1 MMKRIGFIGAGNMA
15 GALVKG
21 LLRAGHYAPADVWV
35 SDAVDAQLR
44 RLKRAYKIEGT
55 RDNRALVR
63 GSQTI
68 VLAVKPQVMAQV
80 LDEIRPEATPK
91 KLFISIAAGFPLQR
105 LEQGLGGGA
114 RVVRVMPNTPCLV
127 GKGISVAVAG
137 AHATP
142 ADLKQTL
149 KLFSACGEAVAIT
162 GEALLDAVTALSGSG
177 PAFVYQFAEA
187 LIDGGIRGGLSPQ
200 LATKLCFHTL
210 AGAAAML
217 LESGMSPREL
227 RDMVTSPGGT
237 TLAGLTVLEQRQ
249 FREAVVAAIEAATRR
264 AHELAAS

>member
-1 MMKRIGFIGAGNMA
+1 MMKRIGFVGAGNMA

-21 LLRAGHYAPADVWV
+21 LLRAERCAPSDVWV
-35 SDAVDAQLR
+35 SDAADTQLR

-55 RDNRALVR
+55 RDNAALVR

-80 LDEIRPEATPK
+80 LDEIRPEASPK
-91 KLFISIAAGFPLQR
+91 KLFISIAAGVRLER

-114 RVVRVMPNTPCLV
+114 RVVRVMPNTPALV
-127 GKGISVAVAG
+127 GKGMSVAVAG
-137 AHATP
+137 VHATP

-149 KLFSACGEAVAIT
+149 KLFSACGEAVAMQ

-177 PAFVYQFAEA
+177 PAFVYYFAEA
-187 LIDGGIRGGLSPQ
+187 LIDGGVRGGLSAQ
-200 LATKLCFHTL
+200 LATKLCFQTL
-210 AGAAAML
+210 VGAAAML
-217 LESGMSPREL
+217 VESGMSAKEL

-237 TLAGLTVLEQRQ
+237 TLAGLTALDQRQ
-249 FREAVVAAIEAATRR
+249 FRDTVTMAVEAATRR
-264 AHELAAS
+264 ARELAAS

>member
-1 MMKRIGFIGAGNMA
+1 MMKKIGFIGAGNMA

-21 LLRAGHYAPADVWV
+21 LLRAAGYPPADIWV
-35 SDAVDAQLR
+35 SDAADAQLR

-55 RDNRALVR
+55 RDNRELVR

-80 LDEIRPEATPK
+80 LEEIRPEVTAK

-105 LEQGLGGGA
+105 LEQGLGAGS

-137 AHATP
+137 THATP
-142 ADLKQTL
+142 ADLKHTL
-149 KLFSACGEAVAIT
+149 KLFGACGQAVSIT

-177 PAFVYQFAEA
+177 PAFVYYFAEA
-187 LIDGGIRGGLSPQ
+187 LSDGGIRGGLSPQ
-200 LATKLCFHTL
+200 LATRLAFQTL
-210 AGAAAML
+210 VGAAAML
-217 LESGMSPREL
+217 VESGMSPREL
-227 RDMVTSPGGT
+227 REMVTSPGGT
-237 TLAGLTVLEQRQ
+237 TLAGLTVLEQHQ
-249 FREAVVAAIEAATRR
+249 FRETVIAAVEAANRR

>member
-1 MMKRIGFIGAGNMA
+1 MKKIGLIGAGNMA

-21 LLRAGHYAPADVWV
+21 LLRAGRYAPGDLWA
-35 SDAVDAQLR
+35 SDAADAQLR
-44 RLKRAYKIEGT
+44 RLKRAHKIEGT

-68 VLAVKPQVMAQV
+68 VLAVKPQVMAPI
-80 LDEIRPEATPK
+80 LDEIRPEVTPR
-91 KLFISIAAGFPLQR
+91 KLFVSIAAGFPLQR
-105 LEQGLGGGA
+105 LEQGLGSGA

-127 GKGISVAVAG
+127 GKGMSVAVAG

-142 ADLKQTL
+142 ADLKHVL

-177 PAFVYQFAEA
+177 PAFVYYFAEA
-187 LIDGGIRGGLSPQ
+187 LIEGGIRGGLPQ
-200 LATKLCFHTL
+200 ALATKLCYQTL
-210 AGAAAML
+210 VGAAAML
-217 LESGMSPREL
+217 VESGLGPREL

-237 TLAGLTVLEQRQ
+237 TLAGLTALEQQ
-249 FREAVVAAIEAATRR
+249 HFRETVVAAVEAANRR

>member
-1 MMKRIGFIGAGNMA
+1 MKKIGFIGAGNMA
-15 GALVKG
+15 GALVRG
-21 LLRAGHYAPADVWV
+21 LLHAERCTPADVWV
-35 SDAVDAQLR
+35 SDAADAQIR

-91 KLFISIAAGFPLQR
+91 KLFVSIAAGFPLRR
-105 LEQGLGGGA
+105 LEQGLGAGA

-137 AHATP
+137 SNATP
-142 ADLKQTL
+142 ADVKQTL
-149 KLFSACGEAVAIT
+149 RLFDACGEALAIT

-177 PAFVYQFAEA
+177 PAFVYAFVEA
-187 LIDGGIRGGLSPQ
+187 MIDGGVRGGLSSQ
-200 LATKLCFHTL
+200 LAAKLCFQTI

-217 LESGMSPREL
+217 IDSGMSPREL
-227 RDMVTSPGGT
+227 REMVTSPGGT
-237 TLAGLTVLEQRQ
+237 TLAGLSALDQRG
-249 FREAVVAAIEAATRR
+249 FRETVIAAIEAANRR
-264 AHELAAS
+264 AHELAGA

>member
-1 MMKRIGFIGAGNMA
+1 MKKIGFVGAGNMA

-21 LLRAGHYAPADVWV
+21 LLRAGRCTPADVWV
-35 SDAVDAQLR
+35 SDAADAQIR

-55 RDNRALVR
+55 RDNKALVR

-68 VLAVKPQVMAQV
+68 VLAVKPQVMAEV
-80 LDEIRPEATPK
+80 LDDIRPEATPK

-105 LEQGLGGGA
+105 LEQGLGSGA

-127 GKGISVAVAG
+127 GKGMSVAVVG
-137 AHATP
+137 SHATP

-149 KLFSACGEAVAIT
+149 KLFNACGEAVAIT

-177 PAFVYQFAEA
+177 PAFVYAFGEA
-187 LIDGGIRGGLSPQ
+187 MIDGAIRGGLSPQ
-200 LATKLCFHTL
+200 LAAKLCFQTI

-227 RDMVTSPGGT
+227 REMVTSPGGT
-237 TLAGLTVLEQRQ
+237 TLAGLTALDQHR
-249 FREAVVAAIEAATRR
+249 FRDVVIAAIEAATRR
-264 AHELAAS
+264 AHELAGA

>member
-1 MMKRIGFIGAGNMA
+1 MKRIGFIGAGNMA
-15 GALVKG
+15 GAIVKG
-21 LLRAGHYAPADVWV
+21 LLRAGRYKPADVWV
-35 SDAVDAQLR
+35 SDAADAQLR
-44 RLKRAYKIEGT
+44 RLKRLYKIEGT

-80 LDEIRPEATPK
+80 LEEIRPEATTK
-91 KLFISIAAGFPLQR
+91 KLFVSIAAGFPLQR
-105 LEQGLGGGA
+105 LEQGLGAGS

-137 AHATP
+137 ARATP

-177 PAFVYQFAEA
+177 PAFVYLFAEA
-187 LIDGGIRGGLSPQ
+187 LVDGGVRGGLSSQ

-210 AGAAAML
+210 SGAAAML
-217 LESGMSPREL
+217 LESGMTAREL

-237 TLAGLTVLEQRQ
+237 TLAGLTALEQHH
-249 FREAVVAAIEAATRR
+249 FRDTVIAAIEAATRR

>member
-1 MMKRIGFIGAGNMA
+1 VKKVGFVGAGNMA

-21 LLRAGHYAPADVWV
+21 LLRAERYAPADLWV
-35 SDAVDAQLR
+35 SDAADAQLR
-44 RLKRAYKIEGT
+44 RLKRAYKVEGT
-55 RDNRALVR
+55 RDNRVLVR

-68 VLAVKPQVMAQV
+68 VLAVKPQMMAQV
-80 LDEIRPEATPK
+80 LEEIRAEATPK
-91 KLFISIAAGFPLQR
+91 KLFVSIAAGFPLRR

-127 GKGISVAVAG
+127 GKGMSVAVAG

-142 ADLKQTL
+142 ADLKHTL
-149 KLFSACGEAVAIT
+149 KLFSACGDAVAIT

-177 PAFVYQFAEA
+177 PAFVYYFAEA
-187 LIDGGIRGGLSPQ
+187 LVDGGVRGGLSAQ
-200 LATKLCFHTL
+200 LATKLCFQTL
-210 AGAAAML
+210 VGAAAML
-217 LESGMSPREL
+217 AESGLSAREL

-237 TLAGLTVLEQRQ
+237 TLAGLTALEQHR
-249 FREAVVAAIEAATRR
+249 FRDAVIAAVEAANRR

>member
-1 MMKRIGFIGAGNMA
+1 MKKIGFIGAGNMA

-21 LLRAGHYAPADVWV
+21 ILAGGRWSAADVWV
-35 SDAVDAQLR
+35 SDAADTQVR
-44 RLKRAYKIEGT
+44 RLRRAYKIEGT
-55 RDNRALVR
+55 RDNRALVAA
-63 GSQTI
+63 SQTI

-80 LDEIRPEATPK
+80 LDEIRSEATPK
-91 KLFISIAAGFPLQR
+91 KLFVSIAAGFPLRR
-105 LEQGLGGGA
+105 LEQGLGAGA

-137 AHATP
+137 SHATE
-142 ADLKQTL
+142 ADVKQTL
-149 KLFSACGEAVAIT
+149 KMFSSCGQAVSIT

-177 PAFVYQFAEA
+177 PAFVYAFAEA
-187 LIDGGIRGGLSPQ
+187 LIDGGVRGGLSAQ
-200 LATKLCFHTL
+200 LATKLCFQTI

-217 LESGMSPREL
+217 IESGMSPRDL

-237 TLAGLTVLEQRQ
+237 TLAGLTALDQHH
-249 FREAVVAAIEAATRR
+249 FRDAVIAAVEAANRR

>member
-1 MMKRIGFIGAGNMA
+1 MKKIGFIGAGHMA

-21 LLRAGHYAPADVWV
+21 LLRNGGHTAADIWV
-35 SDAVDAQLR
+35 SDAAEGQVR
-44 RLKRAYKIEGT
+44 RLKRAYKVEGT

-80 LDEIRPEATPK
+80 LDDIRAEATPK
-91 KLFISIAAGFPLQR
+91 KLFVSIAAGFPLRR
-105 LEQGLGGGA
+105 LEQGLGGKA

-127 GKGISVAVAG
+127 GKGMSVAVAG
-137 AHATP
+137 AHATA
-142 ADLKQTL
+142 ADLKHTL
-149 KLFSACGEAVAIT
+149 KLFSACGDAVAIT

-177 PAFVYQFAEA
+177 PAFVYAFAES
-187 LIDGGIRGGLSPQ
+187 LIEGGIRGGLTSQ
-200 LATKLCFHTL
+200 LAVRLCFQTI

-227 RDMVTSPGGT
+227 REMVTSPGGT
-237 TLAGLTVLEQRQ
+237 TLAGLTALDQLK
-249 FREAVVAAIEAATRR
+249 FRETVIAAIEAANRR

>member
-15 GALVKG
+15 GAIVKG
-21 LLRAGHYAPADVWV
+21 LLRAGRYTAADLWA
-35 SDAVDAQLR
+35 SDAADAQVR
-44 RLKRAYKIEGT
+44 RLKRLYKIDGT
-55 RDNRALVR
+55 RDNRALVG

-68 VLAVKPQVMAQV
+68 VLSVKPQVMAEV
-80 LDEIRPEATPK
+80 LAEIRPEVTPK

-105 LEQGLGGGA
+105 LEQGLGGQA

-127 GKGISVAVAG
+127 GKGMSVAVAG
-137 AHATP
+137 SHATP

-177 PAFVYQFAEA
+177 PAIVYLFADG
-187 LIDGGIRGGLSPQ
+187 LIDGAIRGGLSPQ
-200 LATKLCFHTL
+200 LATKLCFQTL

-237 TLAGLTVLEQRQ
+237 TLAGLGALEQHH
-249 FREAVVAAIEAATRR
+249 FRDAAIAAIEAATRR
-264 AHELAAS
+264 AHELAGS

>member
-1 MMKRIGFIGAGNMA
+1 
-15 GALVKG
+15 VKG
-21 LLRAGHYAPADVWV
+21 ILAGGRWSAADVWV
-35 SDAVDAQLR
+35 SDAADAQVR
-44 RLKRAYKIEGT
+44 RLRRAYKIEGT
-55 RDNRALVR
+55 RENRALVA

-80 LDEIRPEATPK
+80 LDEIRSEATPK
-91 KLFISIAAGFPLQR
+91 KLFVSIAAGFPLRR
-105 LEQGLGGGA
+105 LEQGLGAGA

-137 AHATP
+137 SHATE
-142 ADLKQTL
+142 ADMKQTL
-149 KLFSACGEAVAIT
+149 KMFSACGQAVSIT

-177 PAFVYQFAEA
+177 PAFVYAFAEA
-187 LIDGGIRGGLSPQ
+187 LIDGGVRGGLSAQ
-200 LATKLCFHTL
+200 LATKLCFQTI

-217 LESGMSPREL
+217 IESGMSPRDL

-237 TLAGLTVLEQRQ
+237 TLAGLTALDQHH
-249 FREAVVAAIEAATRR
+249 FRDAVIAAVEAANRR

>member
-1 MMKRIGFIGAGNMA
+1 MKRIGFVGAGNMA
-15 GALVKG
+15 GAIIKG
-21 LLRAGHYAPADVWV
+21 LLRTGRYTPADIWV
-35 SDAVDAQLR
+35 SDAADAQTR
-44 RLKRAYKIEGT
+44 RLKRLYKVEGT
-55 RDNRALVR
+55 RENRALVR

-80 LDEIRPEATPK
+80 LEEIRPEAIPK
-91 KLFISIAAGFPLQR
+91 KLFVSIAAGFPLQR
-105 LEQGLGGGA
+105 LEQGLGGRA
-114 RVVRVMPNTPCLV
+114 RVVRVMPNTPCLI
-127 GKGISVAVAG
+127 GKGMSVAVAG

-177 PAFVYQFAEA
+177 PAFVYLFAEA
-187 LIDGGIRGGLSPQ
+187 LIDGGVRGGLSPQ
-200 LATKLCFHTL
+200 LATKLCFQTL
-210 AGAAAML
+210 AGAAGML

-237 TLAGLTVLEQRQ
+237 TLAGLSSLDQHH
-249 FREAVVAAIEAATRR
+249 FREAVIAAIEAATRR

>member
-1 MMKRIGFIGAGNMA
+1 MKKIGFVGAGNMA

-21 LLRAGHYAPADVWV
+21 LLRSGLTAEDVWV
-35 SDAVDAQLR
+35 SDAADAQIR
-44 RLKRAYKIEGT
+44 RLKRAYKVEGT

-80 LDEIRPEATPK
+80 LEEIRAEATPR
-91 KLFISIAAGFPLQR
+91 KLFISIAAGFPLKR
-105 LEQGLGGGA
+105 LEQGLGGHA
-114 RVVRVMPNTPCLV
+114 RVVRVMPNTPALV
-127 GKGISVAVAG
+127 GKGVSVAVAG

-177 PAFVYQFAEA
+177 PAFVYYFAEA
-187 LIDGGIRGGLSPQ
+187 LIDGGVRGGLGSQ
-200 LATKLCFHTL
+200 LATKLAFQTI

-217 LESGMSPREL
+217 LESGMSPRDL

-237 TLAGLTVLEQRQ
+237 TLAGLTALDQQR
-249 FREAVVAAIEAATRR
+249 FRDIVIAAVEAANRR